1 MGCPLRSLWF
11 LATALHAQNIPILR
25 YYDGIVK
32 DVIDAG
38 VPVILQRYA
47 CFRPKQAHLA
57 AHRRRIALD
66 DRLQQPVFSTPAD
79 AWPSMGTW
87 DAEAMRAQFP
97 RTERF
102 HFEVRSGICHLSL
115 FPGSKRP

>member
-38 VPVILQRYA
+38 VPVVLQRYA
-47 CFRPKQAHLA
+47 
-57 AHRRRIALD
+57 
-66 DRLQQPVFSTPAD
+66 
-79 AWPSMGTW
+79 
-87 DAEAMRAQFP
+87 
-97 RTERF
+97 
-102 HFEVRSGICHLSL
+102 
-115 FPGSKRP
+115 